1 MRKLIPHI
9 GAERRSTRAGR
20 QRRRN
25 ATECSILENLRSNRK
40 GRSRN
45 FHFQTAAPRI
55 CLRYHEPH
63 VKNLPTLTKALR
75 NLMPTDVKDKVKN
88 GKEKDE
94 VKKTKDKNKENGE
107 GKNATKSKKNTRKD
121 PIGEDADDSDG
132 EPE

>member
-1 MRKLIPHI
+1 M
-9 GAERRSTRAGR
+9 
-20 QRRRN
+20 
-25 ATECSILENLRSNRK
+25 
-40 GRSRN
+40 
-45 FHFQTAAPRI
+45 
-55 CLRYHEPH
+55 RYHEPH